1 MDSEMIKYKM
11 DKDYLW
17 RWSVV
22 EGDGTVLTV
31 SNEAYL
37 WLADAKRAVQHILAI
52 VSHK

>member
-1 MDSEMIKYKM
+1 MESETVQYRM

-31 SNEAYL
+31 SKESYL
-37 WLADAKRAVQHILAI
+37 WLTDAKCAVQRFLAI
-52 VSHK
+52 MRG